1 MQTMDLYLA
10 GFLMASGHAIRVV
23 KLVLPT
29 GRVACEFHFPLG
41 AESDVQAF
49 EAGQAISAPVLTD
62 AIKRLKLLI
71 AKTPLSLTQPTGAG
85 R

>member
-1 MQTMDLYLA
+1 MNTMDMYLA
-10 GFLMASGHAIRVV
+10 GFLMARGHAIRLV
-23 KLVLPT
+23 KLVLPS
-29 GRVACEFHFPLG
+29 GRVACEFHFPPD
-41 AESDVQAF
+41 AEFDVRAF

-71 AKTPLSLTQPTGAG
+71 AKTPLSSQPTEGA

>member
-10 GFLMASGHAIRVV
+10 GFLMANGHAIRVV
-23 KLVLPT
+23 KLILPS
-29 GRVACEFHFPLG
+29 GRVACEFHFPPE
-41 AESDVQAF
+41 AESAARTFD
-49 EAGQAISAPVLTD
+49 AGVMISAPVLTD

-71 AKTPLSLTQPTGAG
+71 AKTPLLVTQPIGAG

>member
-1 MQTMDLYLA
+1 MLDDLVESAPSRRQAERLA
-10 GFLMASGHAIRVV
+10 EELHTERWSQSYHETNG
-23 KLVLPT
+23 
-29 GRVACEFHFPLG
+29 
-41 AESDVQAF
+41 DVQAF

-71 AKTPLSLTQPTGAG
+71 AKTPLSVTQPTGAG